1 MQNIDE
7 MLKPKTR
14 APWGNHFA
22 LWHVRVPIMG
32 KVENPLEFVRREK
45 YIMDRHKMSLGVFI
59 NAKILRC
66 LA

>member
-7 MLKPKTR
+7 MLKPKTQ
-14 APWGNHFA
+14 ASLGNHFA
-22 LWHVRVPIMG
+22 LLHVWVPIMG